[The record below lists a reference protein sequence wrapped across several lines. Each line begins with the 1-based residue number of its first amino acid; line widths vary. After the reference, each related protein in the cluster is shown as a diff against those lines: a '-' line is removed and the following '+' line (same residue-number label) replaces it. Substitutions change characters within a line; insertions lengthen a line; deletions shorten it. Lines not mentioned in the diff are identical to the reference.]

1 MNRPSS
7 TITAAA
13 LSGTGMTLFW
23 QMVVYFQWMPPPPPS
38 MVAASVT
45 FVASLVGYLKRE
57 RVLKPEDLG

>member
-13 LSGTGMTLFW
+13 LAGMGMTLFW
-23 QMVVYFQWMPPPPPS
+23 QTVMYLQLMPAPPPS

-45 FVASLVGYLKRE
+45 FVSALVGYLKRE
-57 RVLKPEDLG
+57 NVLKPEDLG